1 VNAIR
6 RLIVTDNSSAAGGLK
21 KAARADI
28 VIPVD
33 RRLVWGPLPPETEL
47 AAFFEARTNQEPTDH
62 WLDFGPM
69 PPLERFGIKDLG
81 FLEVCARCETVE
93 LWIDPDPNGQLQL
106 IWLLDYLRSH
116 ASLVSKLTLIQA
128 DTRIG
133 DQAPTELAEWR
144 LPAASIRSDQL
155 KTASAAWDAY
165 RAPTPQAWF
174 DLSGRDL
181 SALPRLRNTFFA
193 LLEELPTRT
202 SGLGATEMRM
212 LELISAGHA
221 HPYDLFP
228 GHRKP
233 NERQAFGYW
242 EVGALLDGLAN
253 CPVPAVSGLDEG
265 PFNLEMHDDVDRHE
279 RYRRS
284 RLSLTELGKAIVAQ
298 ADDFSRHNPIHR
310 WWGGTELTNDRLWR
324 WDRLNRALVAP

>member
-1 VNAIR
+1 MDAIR

-33 RRLVWGPLPPETEL
+33 RRLVWGPLPSETEL

-62 WLDFGPM
+62 WLDFGPT

-155 KTASAAWDAY
+155 KTATAAWAAY

-181 SALPRLRNTFFA
+181 SALPRLRNTFLRCSKNF
-193 LLEELPTRT
+193 
-202 SGLGATEMRM
+202 
-212 LELISAGHA
+212 
-221 HPYDLFP
+221 
-228 GHRKP
+228 
-233 NERQAFGYW
+233 Q
-242 EVGALLDGLAN
+242 
-253 CPVPAVSGLDEG
+253 
-265 PFNLEMHDDVDRHE
+265 
-279 RYRRS
+279 
-284 RLSLTELGKAIVAQ
+284 
-298 ADDFSRHNPIHR
+298 
-310 WWGGTELTNDRLWR
+310 
-324 WDRLNRALVAP
+324 RALPDLVRRKCACLN

>member
-1 VNAIR
+1 
-6 RLIVTDNSSAAGGLK
+6 
-21 KAARADI
+21 
-28 VIPVD
+28 
-33 RRLVWGPLPPETEL
+33 
-47 AAFFEARTNQEPTDH
+47 
-62 WLDFGPM
+62 M

-265 PFNLEMHDDVDRHE
+265 PFDLEMHDDVDRHE